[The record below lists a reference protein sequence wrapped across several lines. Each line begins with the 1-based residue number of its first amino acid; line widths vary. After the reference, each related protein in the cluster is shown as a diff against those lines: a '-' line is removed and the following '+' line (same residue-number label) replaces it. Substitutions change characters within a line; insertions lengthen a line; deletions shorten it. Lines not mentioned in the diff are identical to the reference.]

1 MSEDSDLLA
10 RISQLAGKSCPGFE
24 KTKLTIIGRIN
35 IHKTHTHSDLPHQ
48 PGPVRPSTVPTFNR
62 ETRHAGTGSWNPT
75 RVAPYTRIE
84 HRGRINGPRRHRTL
98 VLNVTGQRKPSARA
112 GQQPASVV
120 AAQSTVPED
129 TAPATESGPPPASW
143 VSKRDRHMQLIS
155 STIYDKDTENR
166 NKAMRESR
174 RQNAFQA
181 QHIEKAK
188 IQRHLQ
194 ALNHG
199 QPSDSSSVAPAAH
212 KVYINGLSFI
222 VENGGSKLL
231 RVLGTMSR
239 LIYFL
244 PVTLP
249 SVGISDTAQSTP
261 KEANVGGVT
270 FYRSKNGNLY
280 RSGIVTAKK

>member
-1 MSEDSDLLA
+1 MSEDKDLLA
-10 RISQLAGKSCPGFE
+10 RISQLAGKHYTGFE
-24 KTKLTIIGRIN
+24 KLKLTIIGRIN

-48 PGPVRPSTVPTFNR
+48 PGPIRPSTAPTFNQ
-62 ETRHAGTGSWNPT
+62 ETGHAGTGSWKPA

-84 HRGRINGPRRHRTL
+84 HRGRINNPRRHRTL
-98 VLNVTGQRKPSARA
+98 VLNSTGQRKPSARA
-112 GQQPASVV
+112 GQQPAPVV
-120 AAQSTVPED
+120 AARSMVPED
-129 TAPATESGPPPASW
+129 TAPAIESAPPPTSW

-166 NKAMRESR
+166 DKATRESK

-194 ALNHG
+194 ALSHG
-199 QPSDSSSVAPAAH
+199 QPSDSSSVAPTAH

-222 VENGGSKLL
+222 VKNGGSKLL
-231 RVLGTMSR
+231 RVQGTISG

-244 PVTLP
+244 LVTLP
-249 SVGISDTAQSTP
+249 SIGISDAAHSTP